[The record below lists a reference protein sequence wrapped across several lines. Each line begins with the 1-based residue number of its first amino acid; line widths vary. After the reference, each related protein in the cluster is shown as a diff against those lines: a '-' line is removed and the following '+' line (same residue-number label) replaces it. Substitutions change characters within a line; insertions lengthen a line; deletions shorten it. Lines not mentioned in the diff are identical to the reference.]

1 MGRTDDSP
9 RQSIALGAHKTKS
22 KEFYDIVRHIGARAT
37 PRSFL
42 GLPRLLFETTAVSR
56 VPFRPV

>member
-22 KEFYDIVRHIGARAT
+22 KEFYDIVMHIGARAT
-37 PRSFL
+37 SLIF
-42 GLPRLLFETTAVSR
+42 
-56 VPFRPV
+56 